1 MEFGFNLTKIIH
13 SCTIW
18 KWILQAFNR
27 WHCINNTL
35 YITLTYVKI
44 DFVLSREIRYAQ
56 KPYQLSIK
64 RTVVRRMQTRRAERW
79 TTHTYC
85 SCYRSALVWGGMVN
99 TRTLTVH
106 AGTATCWPLA
116 GRPLLP
122 IHWPVQIGIRDQI
135 MDRNQITLQWIMKTI
150 WLWDWFWLMALAV
163 RLSIYLYLVFFLINI
178 FNNLIILGFS
188 LDVAPDKE
196 IRKSLIS
203 TWLGNH
209 CSWYSPLVK

>member
-116 GRPLLP
+116 GRPLYLS
-122 IHWPVQIGIRDQI
+122 IGQSRSGFGIRSWIGIKSHSSGSWKQSDCET
-135 MDRNQITLQWIMKTI
+135 DSDL
-150 WLWDWFWLMALAV
+150 WLWRFACLYTYT
-163 RLSIYLYLVFFLINI
+163 LSFFSLTY
-178 FNNLIILGFS
+178 LII
-188 LDVAPDKE
+188 
-196 IRKSLIS
+196 
-203 TWLGNH
+203 
-209 CSWYSPLVK
+209 

>member
-122 IHWPVQIGIRDQI
+122 SYPLASPDRDSGSDHGSESNHTPVDHE
-135 MDRNQITLQWIMKTI
+135 
-150 WLWDWFWLMALAV
+150 
-163 RLSIYLYLVFFLINI
+163 
-178 FNNLIILGFS
+178 NNLIVRLILTYGSGGSPVYIPIPCLFS
-188 LDVAPDKE
+188 
-196 IRKSLIS
+196 
-203 TWLGNH
+203 H
-209 CSWYSPLVK
+209 